1 MIAIIDYGV
10 GNLRSVQ
17 RAFEYVGAETVI
29 TAHQEIIESASAVV
43 LPGVGAFGKA
53 MSNLERAGLA
63 DVIRQVIAEGHPFL
77 GICLGLQLLFEE
89 SDEMGQHRGLGV
101 FGGQVKRF
109 EVGGRRHG
117 YKVPQ
122 IGWNQIHIQRAS
134 PLLKGVADGSY
145 AYFVHSYY
153 VAPADPEIVLAT
165 TDYEIDY
172 ASIIGQGSVFGIQF
186 HPEKSQAVGLRIL
199 RNFAEL
205 VEGKVWSSFLPLISV
220 EESVSAYVRDAPR
233 RRLSSPMIQ

>member
-1 MIAIIDYGV
+1 MIAIIDYGM
-10 GNLRSVQ
+10 GNLRSVE
-17 RAFEYVGAETVI
+17 RAFEYVGAEAVV
-29 TAHQEIIESASAVV
+29 TAHRETIEAASAVV

-53 MSNLERAGLA
+53 MSNLERAGLT
-63 DVIRQVIAEGHPFL
+63 DVIRQVIAQGRPFL

-109 EVGGRRHG
+109 EIDL
-117 YKVPQ
+117 KVPQ

-134 PLLKGVADGSY
+134 PLLEGVADDSY
-145 AYFVHSYY
+145 AYFVHSHY
-153 VAPADPEIVLAT
+153 VAPADPEIILAT

-172 ASIIGQGSVFGIQF
+172 ASIIGQGNVFGIQF

-199 RNFAEL
+199 RNFTAL
-205 VEGKVWSSFLPLISV
+205 VGP
-220 EESVSAYVRDAPR
+220 
-233 RRLSSPMIQ
+233 

>member
-1 MIAIIDYGV
+1 MIAIVDYGM

-17 RAFEYVGAETVI
+17 RAFEYVGAEAVI
-29 TAHQEIIESASAVV
+29 TAHRETIESASAVV

-53 MSNLERAGLA
+53 MSNLEQEGLT
-63 DVIRQVIAEGHPFL
+63 DVIRQVIAQGRPFL
-77 GICLGLQLLFEE
+77 GICLGLQLFFEE

-101 FGGQVKRF
+101 LGGKVKRF
-109 EVGGRRHG
+109 EVNGRRHG

-134 PLLKGVADGSY
+134 PLLEGVADGSY

-153 VAPADPEIVLAT
+153 VAPADAEIILAT
-165 TDYEIDY
+165 TDYGIDY
-172 ASIIGQGSVFGIQF
+172 ASIIGQGNIFGIQF

-199 RNFAEL
+199 RNFTAL
-205 VEGKVWSSFLPLISV
+205 VEGVAQP
-220 EESVSAYVRDAPR
+220 
-233 RRLSSPMIQ
+233 

>member
-17 RAFEYVGAETVI
+17 RAFEHVGAEVVV
-29 TAHQEIIESASAVV
+29 TADPETIGSASAVV
-43 LPGVGAFGKA
+43 LPGVGAFGQA
-53 MSNLERAGLA
+53 MANLQRAGLA
-63 DVIRQVIAEGHPFL
+63 DAIRQVIAQGRPFL
-77 GICLGLQLLFEE
+77 GICLGLQLLFEQ
-89 SDEMGQHRGLGV
+89 SDEMGEHRGLGV

-109 EVGGRRHG
+109 DVDL
-117 YKVPQ
+117 KVPQ

-134 PLLKGVADGSY
+134 PLLEGVANGSY

-165 TDYEIDY
+165 TDYEMDY
-172 ASIIGQGSVFGIQF
+172 ASVVGQGNVFGIQF

-199 RNFAEL
+199 RNFTAL
-205 VEGKVWSSFLPLISV
+205 VDN
-220 EESVSAYVRDAPR
+220 YDH
-233 RRLSSPMIQ
+233 LSSH